1 MVDVVGFGALNFDRL
16 FKVEKLAEGDTEV
29 HIIDQKGTPGGSA
42 ANTIFALG
50 KLGIN
55 CGFVGATGKDHE
67 GEELKQDFERVGVD
81 VFKITTLKDVRTG
94 MVVGFVDKSGERAL
108 YVSPGANNELTSE
121 MVDIDYLA
129 DGKVVH
135 LSSFVGD
142 DQFNIQKDAIESLA
156 GKAKISL
163 CPGALYIDRGLDQLR
178 SMLENSDF
186 LFMNEAEVEG
196 LTGKEY
202 SEGSKDLLELGCGT
216 VAITLGGE
224 GSYIVDGQGE
234 YSVPAVAKEAVDT
247 TGAGDSFAA
256 GFLYGMLLGKNSEQ
270 CGMIGNI
277 VASKCVQSIGARTN
291 LPTAEELQSSADF
304 PK

>member
-29 HIIDQKGTPGGSA
+29 HIIDQKGAPGGSA

-55 CGFVGATGKDHE
+55 CGFVGAIGMDHE
-67 GEELKQDFERVGVD
+67 GEELKQDFERVGAD

-94 MVVGFVDKSGERAL
+94 IVVGFIDKSGERAL
-108 YVSPGANNELTSE
+108 YVSPGANNELTAE
-121 MVDIDYLA
+121 MVDMDYLA
-129 DGKVVH
+129 ACKIAH

-142 DQFNIQKDAIESLA
+142 DQFNIQKDIIGSLA
-156 GKAKISL
+156 GKVKISL
-163 CPGALYIDRGLDQLR
+163 CPGALYIDRGLDALKL
-178 SMLENSDF
+178 MLEKSDF
-186 LFMNEAEVEG
+186 LFMNKAEVEG

-202 SEGSKDLLELGCGT
+202 PKGARELLGLGCGT

-224 GSYIVDGQGE
+224 GSYIIDGQGE

-256 GFLYGMLLGKNSEQ
+256 GFLYGVLSGKSSEQ

-277 VASKCVQSIGARTN
+277 IASKCVESIGARMN

>member
-29 HIIDQKGTPGGSA
+29 HIIDQKGAPGGSA
-42 ANTIFALG
+42 GNTVFALG
-50 KLGIN
+50 KLEIN
-55 CGFVGATGKDHE
+55 CGFVGATGMDHE

-81 VFKITTLKDVRTG
+81 IFKIKTLKDVRSG
-94 MVVGFVDKSGERAL
+94 IVVGFVDKSGERAL
-108 YVSPGANNELTSE
+108 YVSPGANSQLTAE
-121 MVDIDYLA
+121 MIDLEYMA
-129 DGKVVH
+129 DSKIVH

-142 DQFNIQKDAIESLA
+142 DQFKIQKDVIESLA
-156 GKAKISL
+156 GRVKISL
-163 CPGALYIDRGLDQLR
+163 CPGALYIDRGLDSLKP
-178 SMLENSDF
+178 MLEKSDY
-186 LFMNEAEVEG
+186 LFMNKAEVEG
-196 LTGKEY
+196 LTGKGY
-202 SEGSKDLLELGCGT
+202 ADGSRELLGLGCRT

-224 GSYIVDGQGE
+224 GSFVVDAQGE
-234 YSVPAVAKEAVDT
+234 HSVPAVAKEAVDT

-256 GFLYGMLLGKNSEQ
+256 GFLYGVLLGKNSEQ

-277 VASKCVQSIGARTN
+277 VASRCVESIGARTN

>member
-16 FKVEKLAEGDTEV
+16 FKVERLAKGDTEV
-29 HIIDQKGTPGGSA
+29 HIIDQKGSPGGSA

-55 CGFVGATGKDHE
+55 CGFVGAIGRDHE

-94 MVVGFVDKSGERAL
+94 IVVGFVDKSGERAL
-108 YVSPGANNELTSE
+108 YVSPGANSELTAE
-121 MVDIDYLA
+121 MVDMDYLA
-129 DGKVVH
+129 ACKIAH

-142 DQFNIQKDAIESLA
+142 DQFNFQKDVIESLA
-156 GKAKISL
+156 GKVKVSL
-163 CPGALYIDRGLDQLR
+163 CPGTLYIDRGLDQLKP
-178 SMLENSDF
+178 MLKKSDF
-186 LFMNEAEVEG
+186 LFMNKAEVEG

-202 SEGSKDLLELGCGT
+202 PEGSRELLGLGCGT

-224 GSYIVDGQGE
+224 GSFIIDSEGE

-256 GFLYGMLLGKNSEQ
+256 GFLYGVLLGKSSEQ

-277 VASKCVQSIGARTN
+277 IASKCVESIGARTN
-291 LPTAEELQSSADF
+291 LPTAEEVQSSADF

>member
-29 HIIDQKGTPGGSA
+29 HIIDQKGAPGGSA
-42 ANTIFALG
+42 ANTAFALG

-55 CGFVGATGKDHE
+55 CGFVGAIGRDHE
-67 GEELKQDFERVGVD
+67 GEQLIQDFEKVGVD
-81 VFKITTLKDVRTG
+81 VFRITTLKDVRTG
-94 MVVGFVDKSGERAL
+94 IVVGFIDKSGERAL
-108 YVSPGANNELTSE
+108 YVSPGANNELTAE
-121 MVDIDYLA
+121 MVDMDYLA
-129 DGKVVH
+129 ACKVVQ

-142 DQFNIQKDAIESLA
+142 DQFNIQRDVIESLA
-156 GKAKISL
+156 GKVKISL
-163 CPGALYIDRGLDQLR
+163 CPGALYIDRGLDSLKP
-178 SMLENSDF
+178 MLEKSDF
-186 LFMNEAEVEG
+186 LLMNKAEVEG
-196 LTGKEY
+196 LTEKKY
-202 SEGSKDLLELGCGT
+202 PEGSRELLGLGIGT

-224 GSYIVDGQGE
+224 GSYIVDAKGE

-247 TGAGDSFAA
+247 TGAGDSYAA
-256 GFLYGMLLGKNSEQ
+256 GFLYGVLLGKNSEQ

-291 LPTAEELQSSADF
+291 LPTSEELQSSPDF

>member
-16 FKVEKLAEGDTEV
+16 FKVERLAEGDTEV
-29 HIIDQKGTPGGSA
+29 HIIDQKGAPGGSA
-42 ANTIFALG
+42 ANTVFALG

-55 CGFVGATGKDHE
+55 CGFVGAIGRDHE

-94 MVVGFVDKSGERAL
+94 IVVGFIDKSGERAL
-108 YVSPGANNELTSE
+108 YVSPGANNELTAE
-121 MVDIDYLA
+121 MVDLDYMA
-129 DGKVVH
+129 ASKIVH
-135 LSSFVGD
+135 LSSFVDD
-142 DQFNIQKDAIESLA
+142 DQFNIQKDVIDALA
-156 GKAKISL
+156 GKVKISL
-163 CPGALYIDRGLDQLR
+163 CPGSLYIDRGLDSLR
-178 SMLENSDF
+178 PMLEKSDF
-186 LFMNEAEVEG
+186 LFMNKAEVEA
-196 LTGKEY
+196 LTGKE
-202 SEGSKDLLELGCGT
+202 SAEGSRDLRGLGCGI

-224 GSYIVDGQGE
+224 GSFIIDGQGE

-256 GFLYGMLLGKNSEQ
+256 GFLYGVLSGKSSEQ

-277 VASKCVQSIGARTN
+277 VASKCVESIGARTN